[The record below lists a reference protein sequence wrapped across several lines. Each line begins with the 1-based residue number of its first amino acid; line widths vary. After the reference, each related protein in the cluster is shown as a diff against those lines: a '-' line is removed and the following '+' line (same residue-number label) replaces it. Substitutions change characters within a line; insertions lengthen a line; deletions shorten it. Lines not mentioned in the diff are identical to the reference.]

1 MTSADN
7 RGTGLADG
15 GDYSSPRRKIGAFAR
30 RFPSLTFYREL
41 LSIVRDAGKIAR
53 RGEYTDQDWIRSSRR
68 TLAALEGVGVEVSI
82 EGTAAFRN
90 FDTPVVFAG
99 NHMSVLETFAL
110 PSIIQP
116 QRPVT
121 FIVKKE
127 LLGYPAFGPVLA
139 SRHPIVVSR
148 EDPRKDLKTVLQEG
162 VKRLQ
167 AGISVIIF
175 PQNTRMPGFDP
186 ARFNSLGIKL
196 ARAAGVPVI
205 PFALQTNAWG
215 TGRWLK
221 DIGRIDP
228 ALPVRF
234 SFGEAITVGG
244 SGREAQAR
252 LVEFIVGR
260 MNRWR
265 NSTARRTS

>member
-7 RGTGLADG
+7 RETGPAAAG
-15 GDYSSPRRKIGAFAR
+15 GYFSPRRQIGGFAR
-30 RFPSLTFYREL
+30 RFPSLAFYREL

-53 RGEYTDQDWIRSSRR
+53 RGEYTDEDWIRSSRR
-68 TLAALEGVGVEVSI
+68 TLAALEAAGVKISI
-82 EGTAAFRN
+82 EGTAAFQSL
-90 FDTPVVFAG
+90 DTPVVFAG
-99 NHMSVLETFAL
+99 NHMSVLETFVL
-110 PSIIQP
+110 PSIIEP
-116 QRPVT
+116 YRRVT
-121 FIVKKE
+121 FVVKKD
-127 LLGYPAFGPVLA
+127 LLSYPAFGPVLA
-139 SRHPIVVSR
+139 SRYPIVVSR
-148 EDPRKDLKTVLQEG
+148 EDPRQDLKTVLQEG

-186 ARFNSLGIKL
+186 ARFNSLGVKL
-196 ARAAGVPVI
+196 ARSAGVPVI

-221 DIGRIDP
+221 DLGRIDP

-234 SFGEAITVGG
+234 SFGEAIAVRGN
-244 SGREAQAR
+244 GREAQAR
-252 LVEFIVGR
+252 LVEFIAGR
-260 MNRWR
+260 VNRWR